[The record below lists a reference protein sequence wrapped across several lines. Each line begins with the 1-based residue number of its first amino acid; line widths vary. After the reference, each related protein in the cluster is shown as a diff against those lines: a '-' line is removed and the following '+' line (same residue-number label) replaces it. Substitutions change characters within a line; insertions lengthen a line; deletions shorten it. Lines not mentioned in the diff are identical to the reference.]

1 MFETGVLQWEESE
14 TGVLQMEL
22 LKPGLCKYLKG
33 FYETLYFLGIY

>member
-22 LKPGLCKYLKG
+22 LKPGFCKYLSSKAAWG
-33 FYETLYFLGIY
+33 AL